1 LLIKQFLIHYLEK
14 EDIHVRIKKAFDG
27 TKRKDLTK
35 WFNII
40 EFLKLTENMDYGK
53 LEEILSLKSDNIRKQ
68 VDGFKKIELYLS
80 HFKRCNKSYY
90 KLNLQRIYFQKIHIE
105 DWNDVLMELNRIV
118 RDFELINSSD

>member
-1 LLIKQFLIHYLEK
+1 MLIKQFLIHYLEK